1 VSIRRRELLSAAAAL
16 ALTGASIAASAFAV
30 VGAAR
35 AQAVS
40 VAELMN
46 PGPLPD
52 MALGSPEARVTVIE
66 YASLTCVHCAQ
77 FAATTFPE
85 LKRRYIDNG
94 RMRYVFR
101 EFPIDDLA
109 VVASMVARCAGDDK
123 YFAAVDLLL
132 RQQEQW
138 VANRVEPLM
147 TLAVKELGFSEQSFN
162 ACVTNQQRHDD
173 FKRARARARE
183 VFGVSSVP
191 TFFIN
196 GRKQLGSQSIKD
208 MEIWIERLLKS

>member
-1 VSIRRRELLSAAAAL
+1 VGIRRSELLSAAAAL
-16 ALTGASIAASAFAV
+16 ALTGASIAASAFAA

-35 AQAVS
+35 AQVVS

-52 MALGSPEARVTVIE
+52 MTLGSPTARVTVIE

-77 FAATTFPE
+77 FATMTFLE
-85 LKRRYIDNG
+85 LKRRYIDSG
-94 RMRYVFR
+94 KMRYIFR

-109 VVASMVARCAGDDK
+109 VVASMVARCGDK

-138 VANRVEPLM
+138 VANRIEPLM
-147 TLAVKELGFSEQSFN
+147 RLATRELGFSEQSFN
-162 ACVTNQQRHDD
+162 ACVTDQQRLDD
-173 FKRARARARE
+173 FKRGRARARE

-191 TFFIN
+191 SFFIN
-196 GRKQLGSQSIKD
+196 GRKQLGSHSIKD
-208 MEIWIERLLKS
+208 MESWIERLLKS

>member
-1 VSIRRRELLSAAAAL
+1 VIRRRELLSAASAL
-16 ALTGASIAASAFAV
+16 ALAGAGIAAGAFAV
-30 VGAAR
+30 IGAAR
-35 AQAVS
+35 AQVVS

-52 MALGSPEARVTVIE
+52 MTLGSPAARVTVIE

-85 LKRRYIDNG
+85 LKRRYIDSG
-94 RMRYVFR
+94 KMRYIFR

-109 VVASMVARCAGDDK
+109 VVAAMVARCAGDDK
-123 YFAAVDLLL
+123 YFVAVDLLL

-138 VANRVEPLM
+138 VANRIEPLM
-147 TLAVKELGFSEQSFN
+147 TFATQELGFSGQTFN
-162 ACVTNQQRHDD
+162 ACVTNRQRLEDL
-173 FKRARARARE
+173 KNARARARE

-191 TFFIN
+191 AFFIN
-196 GRKQLGSQSIKD
+196 GRRHLGAHSIKD
-208 MEIWIERLLKS
+208 LEIWIERLLKS